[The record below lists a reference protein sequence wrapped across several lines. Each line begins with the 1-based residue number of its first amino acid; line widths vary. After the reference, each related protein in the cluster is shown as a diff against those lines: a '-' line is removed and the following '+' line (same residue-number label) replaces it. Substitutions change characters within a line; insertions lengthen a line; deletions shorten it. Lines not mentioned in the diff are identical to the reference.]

1 MAESRSVRAVLSAV
15 DKGFTS
21 TIRSAQSAVQSLGE
35 RIKSGFAF
43 GVITRAGEKAF
54 DALATGARDLIGEL
68 NSSANAW
75 ATFEGN
81 LSMLGKSADEI
92 AAAKKELQKFAQD
105 TVYNSS
111 DMATT
116 FSQLA
121 AVGVENTEKLV
132 KGFGGLAAAAENPQ
146 QAMKTLS
153 TQATQMAAKPK
164 VAWEDFKLM
173 LEQSPAGIAA
183 VARAM
188 GKTTAELVAD
198 VQDGNVATKDFLAT
212 IAEVGTNEEF
222 TKLATKAKTMGQAL
236 DGAKEMIANKLM
248 PAFHVL
254 SEAGISAIDSI
265 AAKLDGIDAQ
275 GLADKLSGALD
286 KVLQYWRALRESFAG
301 VGAALSGAFG
311 ALGRALLD
319 VAKSVTGVTSQAE
332 ALDVFR
338 SICEK
343 VAGAIKAVAGFV
355 QKNAK
360 AIAQLAPAAL
370 GAVGAFKAFGFLR
383 TFNPFARF
391 EENADSALDGVT
403 KSAGKNKSIIA
414 NLLKS
419 LGGALKNIFSGLG
432 TAAAGLGKGLGDA
445 FTGLGKTLTGL
456 GKTLTGLGKT
466 LTGLGKGASTAFQG
480 LGKALKVAKPANI
493 LALGVAIGVVVSALA
508 LLASQGG
515 GVASIV
521 KGIGD
526 AIGTVVAAVI
536 TALSGALLTL
546 APVLPV
552 ITKALAELSPLITAL
567 GAAFATVAAAIGEA
581 VAVIAEGITPIV
593 EIIAG
598 AVAEIGAILSDM
610 IVGVVQA
617 IAPFLPAITQMVTQ
631 ITSVIA
637 NAIVSIVQAIAP
649 YFPEI
654 QKMVTATVQGIE
666 AICGAFTA
674 LVQQIA
680 PIIESVANVIKAL
693 GDTIANIF
701 QGIGDLIAGVGE
713 AIGAVIEG
721 IGSAIADVIDAISGG
736 FEKVLN
742 GIASLIDSIGN
753 AARNA
758 GEGFKSVAEGIRI
771 ISELSLWDVG
781 KALSTVAT
789 GMSQM
794 AKHGSG
800 LTKAASGLQGIV
812 EATQRVGAS
821 AGQMGALF
829 DSACNQVTGAARKMK
844 TAFQNVADTA
854 TQAGKKAGSGFA
866 QGLQSGLN
874 SAPRAASA
882 AISKTTAALRAGYGN
897 IYRAGAYISQG
908 FAQGMLSQLAA
919 IQRAAAQMAS
929 AADAALRA
937 KARIASP
944 SKVAAQ
950 EGRYWGEGLAIGIAS
965 MEAKVRKAAESL
977 FLIPNV
983 NTPRLAMAYS
993 GEMSADYD
1001 YYQDSSYTIEVPVR
1015 VDGREVAKAT
1025 ATYTQEEIERQQA
1038 RDNRKRGN
1046 V

>member
-286 KVLQYWRALRESFAG
+286 KVLQYWRALRDSFSG

-311 ALGRALLD
+311 ALGGALLD
-319 VAKSVTGVTSQAE
+319 VTKSITGITNQAD
-332 ALDVFR
+332 ALDAFR
-338 SICEK
+338 AICEK

-383 TFNPFARF
+383 TFNPFALF
-391 EENADSALDGVT
+391 KANADSALDGVT

-456 GKTLTGLGKT
+456 GK
-466 LTGLGKGASTAFQG
+466 GASTAFQG
-480 LGKALKVAKPANI
+480 LGKALKVAKPTNI
-493 LALGVAIGVVVSALA
+493 LALGVAIGIVVSALA

-515 GVASIV
+515 GVASILR
-521 KGIGD
+521 GIGD
-526 AIGTVVAAVI
+526 AIGSVVAAVI

-552 ITKALAELSPLITAL
+552 IAKALAELSPLITAL

-581 VAVIAEGITPIV
+581 VAVIAEGIAPIV

-598 AVAEIGAILSDM
+598 AVTEIGAILSDM
-610 IVGVVQA
+610 IVGIVQA

-680 PIIESVANVIKAL
+680 PIIESVANVIRAL

-854 TQAGKKAGSGFA
+854 TQAGKKAGSGFV

>member
-153 TQATQMAAKPK
+153 TQATQMAAKSK

-286 KVLQYWRALRESFAG
+286 KVLQYWRALRDSFSG

-445 FTGLGKTLTGL
+445 F
-456 GKTLTGLGKT
+456 TGLGKT

-680 PIIESVANVIKAL
+680 PIIESVANVIRAL

-854 TQAGKKAGSGFA
+854 TQAGKKAGSGFS

-874 SAPRAASA
+874 NAPRVASA

-977 FLIPNV
+977 WSIPAV

-1001 YYQDSSYTIEVPVR
+1001 YYQDSNYTIEVPVR

>member
-15 DKGFTS
+15 DRGFTS

-54 DALATGARDLIGEL
+54 DALSTGARDLIGEL

-383 TFNPFARF
+383 TFNPFALF
-391 EENADSALDGVT
+391 KANADSALDGVT

-445 FTGLGKTLTGL
+445 F
-456 GKTLTGLGKT
+456 TGLGKT

-598 AVAEIGAILSDM
+598 AVTEIGAILSDM

-680 PIIESVANVIKAL
+680 PIIESVANVIRAL

-977 FLIPNV
+977 WSIPAV

-1001 YYQDSSYTIEVPVR
+1001 YYQDSNYTIEVPVR
-1015 VDGREVAKAT
+1015 VDGREVARAT

>member
-286 KVLQYWRALRESFAG
+286 KVLQYWRALRDSFSG

-311 ALGRALLD
+311 ALGGALLD
-319 VAKSVTGVTSQAE
+319 VTKSITGITNQAD
-332 ALDVFR
+332 ALDAFR
-338 SICEK
+338 AICEK

-383 TFNPFARF
+383 TFNPFALF
-391 EENADSALDGVT
+391 KANADSALDGVT
-403 KSAGKNKSIIA
+403 KSAGKNKSFIA

-419 LGGALKNIFSGLG
+419 LGGAVKDIFSGLG
-432 TAAAGLGKGLGDA
+432 TA
-445 FTGLGKTLTGL
+445 
-456 GKTLTGLGKT
+456 
-466 LTGLGKGASTAFQG
+466 LTGLGKGLREAFQG
-480 LGKALKVAKPANI
+480 LGKALKVAKPTNI
-493 LALGVAIGVVVSALA
+493 LALGVAIGIVVSALA

-515 GVASIV
+515 GVASILR
-521 KGIGD
+521 GIGD
-526 AIGTVVAAVI
+526 AIGSVVAAVI

-552 ITKALAELSPLITAL
+552 IAKALAELSPLITAL

-610 IVGVVQA
+610 IVGIVQA

-637 NAIVSIVQAIAP
+637 NAIVSVVQAMAP

-701 QGIGDLIAGVGE
+701 QGIGDLIARVGE

-721 IGSAIADVIDAISGG
+721 IGSAIADVIEAISGG

-821 AGQMGALF
+821 AGQMGAQF
-829 DSACNQVTGAARKMK
+829 DSAGNQVTGAARKMK

-854 TQAGKKAGSGFA
+854 TQAGKKAGSGFS

-874 SAPRAASA
+874 NAPRAASA

>member
-286 KVLQYWRALRESFAG
+286 KVLQYWRALRDSFSG

-311 ALGRALLD
+311 ALGGALLD
-319 VAKSVTGVTSQAE
+319 VTKSITGITNQAD
-332 ALDVFR
+332 ALDAFR
-338 SICEK
+338 AICEK

-383 TFNPFARF
+383 TFNPFALF
-391 EENADSALDGVT
+391 KANADSALDGVT
-403 KSAGKNKSIIA
+403 KSAGKNKSMIA
-414 NLLKS
+414 SILTS
-419 LGGALKNIFSGLG
+419 LGGAVKDIFSGLG
-432 TAAAGLGKGLGDA
+432 TAAAGLGKGLREA
-445 FTGLGKTLTGL
+445 FAGLGTA
-456 GKTLTGLGKT
+456 
-466 LTGLGKGASTAFQG
+466 LTGLGKGASAAFQG
-480 LGKALKVAKPANI
+480 LGKALKVAKPKNV
-493 LALGVAIGVVVSALA
+493 LALGVAIGIVVSALA

-515 GVASIV
+515 GVASILR
-521 KGIGD
+521 GIGD
-526 AIGTVVAAVI
+526 AIGSVVAAVI

-552 ITKALAELSPLITAL
+552 IAKALAELSPLITAL

-581 VAVIAEGITPIV
+581 AAVIAEGITPIV

-598 AVAEIGAILSDM
+598 AVTEIGLILSDM
-610 IVGVVQA
+610 IVGIVQA

-721 IGSAIADVIDAISGG
+721 IGSAIADVIEAISGG

-821 AGQMGALF
+821 AGQMGAQF
-829 DSACNQVTGAARKMK
+829 DSAGNQVTGAARKMK

-882 AISKTTAALRAGYGN
+882 AISKTTAAFRAGYGN
-897 IYRAGAYISQG
+897 VYRAGAYISQG

-993 GEMSADYD
+993 GEMSAGYD

>member
-153 TQATQMAAKPK
+153 TQATQMSAKPK

-286 KVLQYWRALRESFAG
+286 KVLQYWRALRDSFSG

-445 FTGLGKTLTGL
+445 FTGL

-680 PIIESVANVIKAL
+680 PIIESVANVIRAL

-854 TQAGKKAGSGFA
+854 TQAGKKAGSGFS

-874 SAPRAASA
+874 NAPRAASA

-977 FLIPNV
+977 WSIPAV

-1001 YYQDSSYTIEVPVR
+1001 YYQDSNYTIEVPVR

>member
-21 TIRSAQSAVQSLGE
+21 TIRSAQIAVQSLGE

-286 KVLQYWRALRESFAG
+286 KVLQYWRALRDSFSG

-456 GKTLTGLGKT
+456 GKTLTGLGK
-466 LTGLGKGASTAFQG
+466 GASTAFQG

-493 LALGVAIGVVVSALA
+493 LALGRAIGVVVSALA

-680 PIIESVANVIKAL
+680 PIIESVANVIRAL

-854 TQAGKKAGSGFA
+854 TQAGKKAGSGFS

-874 SAPRAASA
+874 NAPRAASA

-977 FLIPNV
+977 WSIPAV

-1001 YYQDSSYTIEVPVR
+1001 YYQDSNYTIEVPVR

>member
-456 GKTLTGLGKT
+456 GKTLTGLGK
-466 LTGLGKGASTAFQG
+466 GASTAFQG

-515 GVASIV
+515 GVASILR
-521 KGIGD
+521 GIGD
-526 AIGTVVAAVI
+526 AIGSVVAAVI

-552 ITKALAELSPLITAL
+552 IAKALAELSPLITAL

-581 VAVIAEGITPIV
+581 VAVIAEGIAPIV

-598 AVAEIGAILSDM
+598 AVTEIGAILSDM
-610 IVGVVQA
+610 IVGIVQA

-637 NAIVSIVQAIAP
+637 NAIVSVVQAMAP

-721 IGSAIADVIDAISGG
+721 IGSAIADVIEAISGG

-821 AGQMGALF
+821 AGQMGAQF
-829 DSACNQVTGAARKMK
+829 DSAGNQVTGAARKMK

-854 TQAGKKAGSGFA
+854 TQAGKKAGSGFS

-874 SAPRAASA
+874 NAPRAASA

-1025 ATYTQEEIERQQA
+1025 ATYTQEEIERHQA

>member
-286 KVLQYWRALRESFAG
+286 KVLQYWRALRDSFSG

-311 ALGRALLD
+311 ALGGALLD
-319 VAKSVTGVTSQAE
+319 VTKSITGITNQAD
-332 ALDVFR
+332 ALDAFR
-338 SICEK
+338 AICEK

-383 TFNPFARF
+383 TFNPFALF
-391 EENADSALDGVT
+391 KANADSALDGVT

-456 GKTLTGLGKT
+456 GK
-466 LTGLGKGASTAFQG
+466 GASTAFQG
-480 LGKALKVAKPANI
+480 LGKALKVAKPTNI
-493 LALGVAIGVVVSALA
+493 LALGVAIGIVVSALA

-515 GVASIV
+515 GVASILR
-521 KGIGD
+521 GIGD
-526 AIGTVVAAVI
+526 AIGSVVAAVI

-552 ITKALAELSPLITAL
+552 IAKALAELSPLITAL

-581 VAVIAEGITPIV
+581 VAVIAEGIAPIV

-598 AVAEIGAILSDM
+598 AVTEIGAILSDM
-610 IVGVVQA
+610 IVGIVQA

-680 PIIESVANVIKAL
+680 PIIESVANVIRAL

-1025 ATYTQEEIERQQA
+1025 ATYTQEEIERQQV

>member
-456 GKTLTGLGKT
+456 GK
-466 LTGLGKGASTAFQG
+466 GASTAFQG

-821 AGQMGALF
+821 AGQMGAQF
-829 DSACNQVTGAARKMK
+829 DSAGNQVTGAARKMK

-977 FLIPNV
+977 WSIPAV

-1001 YYQDSSYTIEVPVR
+1001 YYQDSNYTIEVPVR
-1015 VDGREVAKAT
+1015 VDGREVARAT

>member
-286 KVLQYWRALRESFAG
+286 KVLQYWRALRDSFSG

-311 ALGRALLD
+311 ALGGALLD
-319 VAKSVTGVTSQAE
+319 VTKSITGITNQAD
-332 ALDVFR
+332 ALDAFR
-338 SICEK
+338 AICEK

-383 TFNPFARF
+383 TFNPFALF
-391 EENADSALDGVT
+391 KANADSALDGVT
-403 KSAGKNKSIIA
+403 KSAGKNKSFIA

-419 LGGALKNIFSGLG
+419 LGGAVKDIFSGLG
-432 TAAAGLGKGLGDA
+432 TA
-445 FTGLGKTLTGL
+445 
-456 GKTLTGLGKT
+456 
-466 LTGLGKGASTAFQG
+466 LTGLGKGLREAFQG
-480 LGKALKVAKPANI
+480 LGKALKVAKPTNI
-493 LALGVAIGVVVSALA
+493 LALGVAIGIVVSALA

-515 GVASIV
+515 GVASILR
-521 KGIGD
+521 GIGD
-526 AIGTVVAAVI
+526 AIGSVVAAVI

-552 ITKALAELSPLITAL
+552 IAKALAELSPLITAL

-581 VAVIAEGITPIV
+581 VAVIAEGIAPIV

-598 AVAEIGAILSDM
+598 AVTEIGAILSDM
-610 IVGVVQA
+610 IVGIVQA

-637 NAIVSIVQAIAP
+637 NAIVSVVQAMAP

-721 IGSAIADVIDAISGG
+721 IGSAIADVIEAISGG

-821 AGQMGALF
+821 AGQMGAQF
-829 DSACNQVTGAARKMK
+829 DSAGNQVTGAARKMK

-854 TQAGKKAGSGFA
+854 TQAGKKAGSGFS

-874 SAPRAASA
+874 NAPRAASA

>member
-403 KSAGKNKSIIA
+403 KSAGKNKSFIA

-419 LGGALKNIFSGLG
+419 LGGAVKDIFSGLG
-432 TAAAGLGKGLGDA
+432 TALTVLGKGLRE
-445 FTGLGKTLTGL
+445 
-456 GKTLTGLGKT
+456 
-466 LTGLGKGASTAFQG
+466 AFQG
-480 LGKALKVAKPANI
+480 LGKALKVAKPTNI
-493 LALGVAIGVVVSALA
+493 LALGVAIGIVVSALA

-515 GVASIV
+515 GVASILR
-521 KGIGD
+521 GIGD
-526 AIGTVVAAVI
+526 AIGSVVAAVI

-552 ITKALAELSPLITAL
+552 IAKALAELSPLITAL

-581 VAVIAEGITPIV
+581 VAVIAEGIAPIV

-598 AVAEIGAILSDM
+598 AVTEIGAILSDM
-610 IVGVVQA
+610 IVGIVQA

-680 PIIESVANVIKAL
+680 PIIESVANVIRAL

-821 AGQMGALF
+821 AGQMGAQF
-829 DSACNQVTGAARKMK
+829 DSAGNQVTGAARKMK

-854 TQAGKKAGSGFA
+854 TQAGKKAGSGFS

-874 SAPRAASA
+874 NAPRAASA

-1001 YYQDSSYTIEVPVR
+1001 YYQDSNYTIEVPVR
-1015 VDGREVAKAT
+1015 VDGREVARAT

>member
-15 DKGFTS
+15 DRGFTS

-54 DALATGARDLIGEL
+54 DALSTGARDLIGEL

-311 ALGRALLD
+311 ALGGALLD
-319 VAKSVTGVTSQAE
+319 VTKSITGITNQAD
-332 ALDVFR
+332 ALDAFR
-338 SICEK
+338 AICEK

-445 FTGLGKTLTGL
+445 F
-456 GKTLTGLGKT
+456 TGLGKT

-821 AGQMGALF
+821 AGQMGAQF
-829 DSACNQVTGAARKMK
+829 DSAGNQVTGAARKMK

-977 FLIPNV
+977 WSIPAV

-1001 YYQDSSYTIEVPVR
+1001 YYQDSNYTIEVPVR
-1015 VDGREVAKAT
+1015 VDGREVARAT

>member
-1 MAESRSVRAVLSAV
+1 MAETRSVRAVLSAV

-21 TIRSAQSAVQSLGE
+21 TIRSAQLAVQSLGE

-198 VQDGNVATKDFLAT
+198 VQDGNIATKDFLAT

-222 TKLATKAKTMGQAL
+222 TKLATKAKTMGQAI

-265 AAKLDGIDAQ
+265 AARLDGIDAQ

-319 VAKSVTGVTSQAE
+319 VAKSVTGVTNQAE

-456 GKTLTGLGKT
+456 GKTLTGLGK
-466 LTGLGKGASTAFQG
+466 GASTAFQG
-480 LGKALKVAKPANI
+480 LGKALKVAKPTNI

-515 GVASIV
+515 GVASILR
-521 KGIGD
+521 GIGD
-526 AIGTVVAAVI
+526 AIGSVVAAVI

-552 ITKALAELSPLITAL
+552 IAKALAELSPLITAL

-581 VAVIAEGITPIV
+581 VAVIAEGIAPIV

-598 AVAEIGAILSDM
+598 AVTEIGAILSDM
-610 IVGVVQA
+610 IVGIVQA

-637 NAIVSIVQAIAP
+637 NAIVSVVQAIAP

-680 PIIESVANVIKAL
+680 PIIESVANVIRAL

-821 AGQMGALF
+821 AGQIGAQF
-829 DSACNQVTGAARKMK
+829 DSAGNQVTGAARKMK

-854 TQAGKKAGSGFA
+854 TQAGKKAGSGFS

-874 SAPRAASA
+874 NAPRAASA

-1001 YYQDSSYTIEVPVR
+1001 YYQNSSYTIEVPVR

>member
-81 LSMLGKSADEI
+81 LPMLGKSADEI

-286 KVLQYWRALRESFAG
+286 KVLQYWRALRDSFSG

-311 ALGRALLD
+311 ALGGALLD
-319 VAKSVTGVTSQAE
+319 VTKSITGITNQAD
-332 ALDVFR
+332 ALDAFR
-338 SICEK
+338 AICEK

-383 TFNPFARF
+383 TFNPFALF
-391 EENADSALDGVT
+391 KANADSALDGVT
-403 KSAGKNKSIIA
+403 KSAGKNKSFIA

-456 GKTLTGLGKT
+456 GKTLTGLGK
-466 LTGLGKGASTAFQG
+466 GASTAFQG
-480 LGKALKVAKPANI
+480 LGKALKVAKPTNI
-493 LALGVAIGVVVSALA
+493 LALGVAIGIVVSALA

-515 GVASIV
+515 GVASILR
-521 KGIGD
+521 GIGD
-526 AIGTVVAAVI
+526 AIGSVVAAVI

-552 ITKALAELSPLITAL
+552 IAKALAELSPLITAL

-581 VAVIAEGITPIV
+581 VAVIAEGIAPIV

-598 AVAEIGAILSDM
+598 AVTEIGAILSDM
-610 IVGVVQA
+610 IVGIVQA

-637 NAIVSIVQAIAP
+637 NAIVSVVQAMAP

-721 IGSAIADVIDAISGG
+721 IGSAIADVIEAISGG

-800 LTKAASGLQGIV
+800 LTKAASGLQEIV
-812 EATQRVGAS
+812 EATQRGGAS
-821 AGQMGALF
+821 AGQMGAQF
-829 DSACNQVTGAARKMK
+829 DSAGNQVTGAARKMK

-854 TQAGKKAGSGFA
+854 TQAGKKAGSGFS

-874 SAPRAASA
+874 NAPRAASA

>member
-43 GVITRAGEKAF
+43 GVITRAGEEAF
-54 DALATGARDLIGEL
+54 DALATGARDLIGDL

-403 KSAGKNKSIIA
+403 N
-414 NLLKS
+414 
-419 LGGALKNIFSGLG
+419 GGALKNIFSGLG

-445 FTGLGKTLTGL
+445 F
-456 GKTLTGLGKT
+456 TGLGKT

-821 AGQMGALF
+821 AGQMGAQF
-829 DSACNQVTGAARKMK
+829 DSAGNQVTGAARKMK

-977 FLIPNV
+977 WSIPAV

-1001 YYQDSSYTIEVPVR
+1001 YYQDSNYTIEVPVR
-1015 VDGREVAKAT
+1015 VDGREVARAT

>member
-319 VAKSVTGVTSQAE
+319 VAKSVTGITNQAD
-332 ALDVFR
+332 ALDAFR
-338 SICEK
+338 AICEK

-445 FTGLGKTLTGL
+445 F
-456 GKTLTGLGKT
+456 TGLGKT

-680 PIIESVANVIKAL
+680 PIIESVANVIRAL

-821 AGQMGALF
+821 AGQMGAQF
-829 DSACNQVTGAARKMK
+829 DSAGNQVTGAARKMK

-854 TQAGKKAGSGFA
+854 TQAGKKAGSGFS

-874 SAPRAASA
+874 NAPRAASA

>member
-456 GKTLTGLGKT
+456 GKTLTGLGK
-466 LTGLGKGASTAFQG
+466 GASTAFQG

-821 AGQMGALF
+821 AGQMGAQF
-829 DSACNQVTGAARKMK
+829 DSAGNQVTGAARKMK

-977 FLIPNV
+977 WSIPAV

-1001 YYQDSSYTIEVPVR
+1001 YYQDSNYTIEVPVR
-1015 VDGREVAKAT
+1015 VDGREVARAT

>member
-456 GKTLTGLGKT
+456 GKTLTGLGK
-466 LTGLGKGASTAFQG
+466 GASTAFQG

-721 IGSAIADVIDAISGG
+721 IGSAIADVIEAISGG

-821 AGQMGALF
+821 AGQMGAQF
-829 DSACNQVTGAARKMK
+829 DSAGNQVTGAARKMK

-977 FLIPNV
+977 WSIPAV

-1001 YYQDSSYTIEVPVR
+1001 YYQDSNYTIEVPVR
-1015 VDGREVAKAT
+1015 VDGREVARAT

>member
-456 GKTLTGLGKT
+456 GK
-466 LTGLGKGASTAFQG
+466 GASTAFQG

-515 GVASIV
+515 GVASILR
-521 KGIGD
+521 GIGD
-526 AIGTVVAAVI
+526 AIGSVVAAVI

-552 ITKALAELSPLITAL
+552 IAKALAELSPLITAL

-581 VAVIAEGITPIV
+581 VAVIAEGIAPIV

-598 AVAEIGAILSDM
+598 AVTEIGAILSDM
-610 IVGVVQA
+610 IVGIVQA

-680 PIIESVANVIKAL
+680 PIIESVANVIRAL

>member
-286 KVLQYWRALRESFAG
+286 KVLQYWRALRDSFSG

-311 ALGRALLD
+311 ALGGALLD
-319 VAKSVTGVTSQAE
+319 VTKSITGITNQAD
-332 ALDVFR
+332 ALDAFR
-338 SICEK
+338 AICEK

-383 TFNPFARF
+383 TFNPFALF
-391 EENADSALDGVT
+391 KANADSALDGVT
-403 KSAGKNKSIIA
+403 KSAEENKSFIA

-419 LGGALKNIFSGLG
+419 LGGAVKDIFSGLG
-432 TAAAGLGKGLGDA
+432 KA
-445 FTGLGKTLTGL
+445 
-456 GKTLTGLGKT
+456 
-466 LTGLGKGASTAFQG
+466 LTGLGKGLREAFQG
-480 LGKALKVAKPANI
+480 LGKALKVAKPTNI
-493 LALGVAIGVVVSALA
+493 LALGVAIGIVVSALA

-515 GVASIV
+515 GVASILR
-521 KGIGD
+521 GIGD
-526 AIGTVVAAVI
+526 AIGSVVAAVI

-552 ITKALAELSPLITAL
+552 IAKALAELSPLITAL

-581 VAVIAEGITPIV
+581 VAVIAEGIAPIV

-598 AVAEIGAILSDM
+598 AVTEIGAILSDM
-610 IVGVVQA
+610 IVGIVQA

-637 NAIVSIVQAIAP
+637 NAIVSVVQAMAP

-721 IGSAIADVIDAISGG
+721 IGSAIADVIEAISGG

-821 AGQMGALF
+821 AGQMGAQF
-829 DSACNQVTGAARKMK
+829 DSAGNQVTGAARKMK

-854 TQAGKKAGSGFA
+854 TQAGKKAGSGFS

-874 SAPRAASA
+874 NAPRAASA

>member
-286 KVLQYWRALRESFAG
+286 KVLQYWRALRDSFSG

-456 GKTLTGLGKT
+456 GKTLTGLGK
-466 LTGLGKGASTAFQG
+466 GASTAFQG
-480 LGKALKVAKPANI
+480 LGKALKVAKPTNI
-493 LALGVAIGVVVSALA
+493 LALGVAIGIVVSALA

-515 GVASIV
+515 GVASILR
-521 KGIGD
+521 GIGD
-526 AIGTVVAAVI
+526 AIGSVVAAVI

-552 ITKALAELSPLITAL
+552 IAKALAELSPLITAL

-581 VAVIAEGITPIV
+581 VAVIAEGIAPIV

-598 AVAEIGAILSDM
+598 AVTEIGAILSDM
-610 IVGVVQA
+610 IVGIVQA

-680 PIIESVANVIKAL
+680 PIIESVANVIRAL

-965 MEAKVRKAAESL
+965 MEAKVHKAAESL

-1001 YYQDSSYTIEVPVR
+1001 YYQDSNYTIEVPVR

>member
-286 KVLQYWRALRESFAG
+286 KVLQYWRALRDSFSG

-311 ALGRALLD
+311 ALGGALLD
-319 VAKSVTGVTSQAE
+319 VTKSITGITNQAD
-332 ALDVFR
+332 ALDAFR
-338 SICEK
+338 AICEK
-343 VAGAIKAVAGFV
+343 VAGAIKAVAWFV

-383 TFNPFARF
+383 TFNPFALF
-391 EENADSALDGVT
+391 KANADSALDGVT
-403 KSAGKNKSIIA
+403 KSAGKNKSFIA

-419 LGGALKNIFSGLG
+419 LGGAVKDIFSGLG
-432 TAAAGLGKGLGDA
+432 TA
-445 FTGLGKTLTGL
+445 
-456 GKTLTGLGKT
+456 
-466 LTGLGKGASTAFQG
+466 LTGLGKGLREAFQG
-480 LGKALKVAKPANI
+480 LGKALKVAKPTNI
-493 LALGVAIGVVVSALA
+493 LALGVAIGIVVSALA

-515 GVASIV
+515 GVASILR
-521 KGIGD
+521 GIGD
-526 AIGTVVAAVI
+526 AIGSVVAAVI

-552 ITKALAELSPLITAL
+552 IAKALAELSPLITAL

-581 VAVIAEGITPIV
+581 VAVIAEGIAPIV

-598 AVAEIGAILSDM
+598 AVTEIGAILSDM
-610 IVGVVQA
+610 IVGIVQA

-637 NAIVSIVQAIAP
+637 NAIVSVVQAMAP

-977 FLIPNV
+977 WSIPAV

-1001 YYQDSSYTIEVPVR
+1001 YYQDSYFTIAVPVR
-1015 VDGREVAKAT
+1015 VDGREVARAT

>member
-43 GVITRAGEKAF
+43 GVITRAGEEAF

-286 KVLQYWRALRESFAG
+286 KVLQYWRALRDSFSG

-311 ALGRALLD
+311 ALGGALLD
-319 VAKSVTGVTSQAE
+319 VTKSITGITNQAD
-332 ALDVFR
+332 ALDAFR
-338 SICEK
+338 AICEK

-383 TFNPFARF
+383 TFNPFALF
-391 EENADSALDGVT
+391 KANADSALDGVT
-403 KSAGKNKSIIA
+403 KSAGKNKSFIA

-419 LGGALKNIFSGLG
+419 LGGAVKDIFSGLG
-432 TAAAGLGKGLGDA
+432 TA
-445 FTGLGKTLTGL
+445 
-456 GKTLTGLGKT
+456 
-466 LTGLGKGASTAFQG
+466 LTGLGKGLREAFQG
-480 LGKALKVAKPANI
+480 LGKALKVAKPTNI
-493 LALGVAIGVVVSALA
+493 LALGVAIGIVVSALA

-515 GVASIV
+515 GVASILR
-521 KGIGD
+521 GIGD
-526 AIGTVVAAVI
+526 AIGSVVAAVI

-552 ITKALAELSPLITAL
+552 IAKALAELSPLITAL

-581 VAVIAEGITPIV
+581 VAVIAEGIAPIV

-598 AVAEIGAILSDM
+598 AVTEIGAILSDM
-610 IVGVVQA
+610 IVGIVQA

-637 NAIVSIVQAIAP
+637 NAIVSVVQAMAP

-977 FLIPNV
+977 WSIPAV

-1001 YYQDSSYTIEVPVR
+1001 YYQDSNYTIEVPVR
-1015 VDGREVAKAT
+1015 VDGREVARAT

>member
-456 GKTLTGLGKT
+456 GKTLTGLGK
-466 LTGLGKGASTAFQG
+466 GASTAFQG

-552 ITKALAELSPLITAL
+552 IAKALAELSPLITAL

-581 VAVIAEGITPIV
+581 VAVIAEGIAPIV

-598 AVAEIGAILSDM
+598 AVTEIGAILSDM
-610 IVGVVQA
+610 IVGIVQA

-680 PIIESVANVIKAL
+680 PIIESVANVIRAL

-977 FLIPNV
+977 WSIPAV

-1001 YYQDSSYTIEVPVR
+1001 YYQDSNYTIEVPVR
-1015 VDGREVAKAT
+1015 VDGREVARAT

>member
-81 LSMLGKSADEI
+81 LSMLGRSADEI
-92 AAAKKELQKFAQD
+92 ATAKKELQKFAQD

-286 KVLQYWRALRESFAG
+286 KVLQYWRALRDSFSG

-456 GKTLTGLGKT
+456 GKTLTGLGK
-466 LTGLGKGASTAFQG
+466 GASTAFQG
-480 LGKALKVAKPANI
+480 LGKALKVAKPTNI
-493 LALGVAIGVVVSALA
+493 LALGVAIGIVVSALA

-515 GVASIV
+515 GVASILR
-521 KGIGD
+521 GIGD
-526 AIGTVVAAVI
+526 AIGSVVAAVI

-552 ITKALAELSPLITAL
+552 IAKALAELSPLITAL

-581 VAVIAEGITPIV
+581 VAVIAEGIAPIV

-598 AVAEIGAILSDM
+598 AVTEIGAILSDM
-610 IVGVVQA
+610 IVGIVQA

-680 PIIESVANVIKAL
+680 PIIESVANVIRAL

>member
-286 KVLQYWRALRESFAG
+286 KVLQYWRALRDSFSG

-311 ALGRALLD
+311 ALGGALLD
-319 VAKSVTGVTSQAE
+319 VTKSITGITNQAD
-332 ALDVFR
+332 ALDAFR
-338 SICEK
+338 AICEK

-383 TFNPFARF
+383 TFNPFALF
-391 EENADSALDGVT
+391 KANADSALDGVT
-403 KSAGKNKSIIA
+403 KSAGKNKSFIA

-419 LGGALKNIFSGLG
+419 LGGAVKDIFSGLG
-432 TAAAGLGKGLGDA
+432 TA
-445 FTGLGKTLTGL
+445 
-456 GKTLTGLGKT
+456 
-466 LTGLGKGASTAFQG
+466 LTGLGKGLREAFQW
-480 LGKALKVAKPANI
+480 LGKALKVAKPTNI
-493 LALGVAIGVVVSALA
+493 LALGVAIGIVVSALA

-515 GVASIV
+515 GVASILR
-521 KGIGD
+521 GIGD
-526 AIGTVVAAVI
+526 AIGSVVAAVI

-552 ITKALAELSPLITAL
+552 IAKALAELSPLITAL

-581 VAVIAEGITPIV
+581 VAVIAEGIAPIV

-598 AVAEIGAILSDM
+598 AVTEIGAILSDM
-610 IVGVVQA
+610 IVGIVQA

-680 PIIESVANVIKAL
+680 PIIESVANVIRAL

-821 AGQMGALF
+821 AGQMGAQF
-829 DSACNQVTGAARKMK
+829 DSAGNQVTGAARKMK

-854 TQAGKKAGSGFA
+854 TQAGKKAGSGFS

-874 SAPRAASA
+874 NAPRAASA

-1001 YYQDSSYTIEVPVR
+1001 YYQDSNYTIEVPVR
-1015 VDGREVAKAT
+1015 VDGREVARAT

>member
-286 KVLQYWRALRESFAG
+286 KVLQYWRALRDSFSG

-445 FTGLGKTLTGL
+445 FTGL

-680 PIIESVANVIKAL
+680 PIIESVANVIRAL

-854 TQAGKKAGSGFA
+854 TQAGKKAGSGFS

-874 SAPRAASA
+874 NAPRAASA

-977 FLIPNV
+977 WSIPAV

-1001 YYQDSSYTIEVPVR
+1001 YYQDSNYTIEVPVR

>member
-286 KVLQYWRALRESFAG
+286 KVLQYWRALRDSFSG

-311 ALGRALLD
+311 ALGGALLD
-319 VAKSVTGVTSQAE
+319 VTKSITGITNQAD
-332 ALDVFR
+332 ALDAFR
-338 SICEK
+338 AICEK
-343 VAGAIKAVAGFV
+343 VAGAIKAVAWFV

-383 TFNPFARF
+383 TFNPFALF
-391 EENADSALDGVT
+391 KANADSALDGVT
-403 KSAGKNKSIIA
+403 KSAGKNKSFIA

-445 FTGLGKTLTGL
+445 F
-456 GKTLTGLGKT
+456 TGLGKT

-680 PIIESVANVIKAL
+680 PIIESVANVIRAL

-721 IGSAIADVIDAISGG
+721 IGSAIADVIEAISGG

-821 AGQMGALF
+821 AGQMGAQF
-829 DSACNQVTGAARKMK
+829 DSAGNQVTGAARKMK

-854 TQAGKKAGSGFA
+854 TQAGKKAGSGFS

-874 SAPRAASA
+874 NAPRAASA

>member
-456 GKTLTGLGKT
+456 GKTLTGLGK
-466 LTGLGKGASTAFQG
+466 GASTAFQG

-526 AIGTVVAAVI
+526 ASGTVVAAVI

-552 ITKALAELSPLITAL
+552 IAKALAELSPLITAL

-581 VAVIAEGITPIV
+581 VAVIAEGIAPIV

-598 AVAEIGAILSDM
+598 AVTEIGAILSDM
-610 IVGVVQA
+610 IVGIVQA

-680 PIIESVANVIKAL
+680 PIIESVANVIRAL

-977 FLIPNV
+977 WSIPAV

-1001 YYQDSSYTIEVPVR
+1001 YYQDSNYTIEVPVR
-1015 VDGREVAKAT
+1015 VDGREVARAT

>member
-286 KVLQYWRALRESFAG
+286 KVLQYWRALRDSFSG

-311 ALGRALLD
+311 ALGGALLD
-319 VAKSVTGVTSQAE
+319 VTKSITGITNQAD
-332 ALDVFR
+332 ALDAFR
-338 SICEK
+338 AICEK

-383 TFNPFARF
+383 TFNPFALF
-391 EENADSALDGVT
+391 KANADSALDGVT
-403 KSAGKNKSIIA
+403 KSAGKNKSFIA

-419 LGGALKNIFSGLG
+419 LGGAVKDIFSGLG

-445 FTGLGKTLTGL
+445 F
-456 GKTLTGLGKT
+456 TGLGKT

-581 VAVIAEGITPIV
+581 VTVIAEGITPIV

-680 PIIESVANVIKAL
+680 PIIESVANVIRAL

-854 TQAGKKAGSGFA
+854 TQAGKKAGSGFS

-874 SAPRAASA
+874 NAPRAASA

-977 FLIPNV
+977 WSIPAV

-1001 YYQDSSYTIEVPVR
+1001 YYQDSNYTIEVPVR
-1015 VDGREVAKAT
+1015 VDGREVARAT

>member
-456 GKTLTGLGKT
+456 GK
-466 LTGLGKGASTAFQG
+466 GASTAFQG

-581 VAVIAEGITPIV
+581 VAVIAEGIAPIV

-598 AVAEIGAILSDM
+598 AVTEIGAILSDM
-610 IVGVVQA
+610 IVGIVQA

-680 PIIESVANVIKAL
+680 PIIESVANVIRAL

>member
-1 MAESRSVRAVLSAV
+1 MAESRSVRAVLSAA

-222 TKLATKAKTMGQAL
+222 TKLATKAKTMGRAL

-286 KVLQYWRALRESFAG
+286 KVLQYWRALRDSFSG

-445 FTGLGKTLTGL
+445 F
-456 GKTLTGLGKT
+456 TGLGKT

-680 PIIESVANVIKAL
+680 PIIESVANVIRAL

-854 TQAGKKAGSGFA
+854 TQAGKKAGSGFS

-874 SAPRAASA
+874 NAPRAASA

-977 FLIPNV
+977 WSIPAV

-1001 YYQDSSYTIEVPVR
+1001 YYQDSNYTIEVPVR

>member
-153 TQATQMAAKPK
+153 TQATQMSAKPK

-286 KVLQYWRALRESFAG
+286 KVLQYWRALRDSFSG

-456 GKTLTGLGKT
+456 GKTLTGLGK
-466 LTGLGKGASTAFQG
+466 GASTAFQG
-480 LGKALKVAKPANI
+480 LGKALKVAKPTNI
-493 LALGVAIGVVVSALA
+493 LALGVAIGIVASALA

-515 GVASIV
+515 GVASILR
-521 KGIGD
+521 GIGD
-526 AIGTVVAAVI
+526 AIGSVVAAVI

-552 ITKALAELSPLITAL
+552 IAKALAELSPLITAL

-581 VAVIAEGITPIV
+581 VAVIAEGIAPIV

-598 AVAEIGAILSDM
+598 AVTEIGAILSDM
-610 IVGVVQA
+610 IVGIVQA

-637 NAIVSIVQAIAP
+637 NAIVSVVQAMAP

-680 PIIESVANVIKAL
+680 PIIESVANVIRAL

-721 IGSAIADVIDAISGG
+721 IGSAIADVIEAISGG

-821 AGQMGALF
+821 AGQMGAQF
-829 DSACNQVTGAARKMK
+829 DSAGNQVTGAARKMK

-854 TQAGKKAGSGFA
+854 TQAGKKAGSGFS

-874 SAPRAASA
+874 NAPRAASA

>member
-286 KVLQYWRALRESFAG
+286 KVLQYWRALRDSFSG

-311 ALGRALLD
+311 ALGGALLD
-319 VAKSVTGVTSQAE
+319 VTKSITGITNQAD
-332 ALDVFR
+332 ALDAFR
-338 SICEK
+338 AICEK

-383 TFNPFARF
+383 TFNPFALF
-391 EENADSALDGVT
+391 KANADSALDGVT
-403 KSAGKNKSIIA
+403 KSAGKNKSFIA

-419 LGGALKNIFSGLG
+419 LGGAVKDIFSGLG
-432 TAAAGLGKGLGDA
+432 KA
-445 FTGLGKTLTGL
+445 
-456 GKTLTGLGKT
+456 
-466 LTGLGKGASTAFQG
+466 LTGLGKGLREAFQG
-480 LGKALKVAKPANI
+480 LGKALKVAKPTNI
-493 LALGVAIGVVVSALA
+493 LALGVAIGIVVSALA

-821 AGQMGALF
+821 AGQMGAQF
-829 DSACNQVTGAARKMK
+829 DSAGNQVTGAARKMK

-977 FLIPNV
+977 WSIPAV

-1001 YYQDSSYTIEVPVR
+1001 YYQDSNYTIEVPVR
-1015 VDGREVAKAT
+1015 VDGREVARAT

>member
-319 VAKSVTGVTSQAE
+319 VAKSVTGITNQAD
-332 ALDVFR
+332 ALDAFR
-338 SICEK
+338 AICEK

-445 FTGLGKTLTGL
+445 F
-456 GKTLTGLGKT
+456 TGLGKT

-637 NAIVSIVQAIAP
+637 NAIVSVVQAMAP

-977 FLIPNV
+977 WSIPAV

-1001 YYQDSSYTIEVPVR
+1001 YYQDSNYTIEVPVR
-1015 VDGREVAKAT
+1015 VDGREVARAT

>member
-21 TIRSAQSAVQSLGE
+21 TIRSAQSAVQSLWE

-286 KVLQYWRALRESFAG
+286 KVLQYWRALRDSFSG

-311 ALGRALLD
+311 ALGGALLD
-319 VAKSVTGVTSQAE
+319 VTKSITGITNQAD
-332 ALDVFR
+332 ALDAFR
-338 SICEK
+338 AICEK

-383 TFNPFARF
+383 TFNPFALF
-391 EENADSALDGVT
+391 KANADSALDGVT

-456 GKTLTGLGKT
+456 GK
-466 LTGLGKGASTAFQG
+466 GASTAFQG
-480 LGKALKVAKPANI
+480 LGKALKVAKPTNI
-493 LALGVAIGVVVSALA
+493 LALGVAIGIVVSALA

-515 GVASIV
+515 GVASILR
-521 KGIGD
+521 GIGD
-526 AIGTVVAAVI
+526 AIGSVVAAVI

-546 APVLPV
+546 AQVLPV
-552 ITKALAELSPLITAL
+552 ITKALAELSPFITAL

-581 VAVIAEGITPIV
+581 VAVIAEGIAPIV

-598 AVAEIGAILSDM
+598 AVTEIGAILSDM
-610 IVGVVQA
+610 IVGIVQA

-680 PIIESVANVIKAL
+680 PIIESVANVIRAL

-977 FLIPNV
+977 WSIPAV

-1001 YYQDSSYTIEVPVR
+1001 YYQDSIYTIEVPVR
-1015 VDGREVAKAT
+1015 VDGREVARAT